1 MVHRSRSAAGN
12 SLAFDQV
19 QNMNQT
25 TSTTIVSQMR
35 LAITYGVLAVLATA
49 VNILTQDAFLHWY
62 GGQFAV
68 ALSVASGTLT
78 GLIVKYVLDKRFIF
92 RFRARGLRHDGAT
105 FILYTAMGLLTT
117 VIFWG
122 FEFGFH
128 CVFESREM
136 RYLGAIIG
144 LMIGYLIKY
153 QLDKRY
159 VFRIGQ

>member
-1 MVHRSRSAAGN
+1 MC
-12 SLAFDQV
+12 AFKQGQD
-19 QNMNQT
+19 MKQT

-35 LAITYGVLAVLATA
+35 LAMTYGVLVVVATA

-62 GGQFAV
+62 DGQFAV
-68 ALSVASGTLT
+68 ALSVVSGTLT

-92 RFRARGLRHDGAT
+92 RFRSRGLRHDGLT
-105 FILYTAMGLLTT
+105 FMRYTAMGLLTT
-117 VIFWG
+117 LIFWG

-136 RYLGAIIG
+136 RYLGGVIG
-144 LMIGYLIKY
+144 LLIGYFIKY